1 MNWHEIEHNPIFT
14 PLSPLNGKIP
24 RPFVSIIFTGTN
36 DSPQFLRRVCLML
49 SFLTQTIVDRNI
61 SAEIIV
67 VDWASSPEQPSF
79 GAQIA
84 KKCVLFWP
92 LRIVVVPVKLN
103 DEIHGFF
110 YESFPNLRDDIAKI
124 HLFGELAK
132 NVGARRSLGEFLVF
146 INGDT
151 VISPAL
157 LMRLQPNTLKKG
169 FVYRAAR
176 WELDVGDYVD
186 SDGLSSDVVQV
197 FKHFESECNMA
208 QGKAFADLN
217 RECWEHCLPSGHC
230 FSFDSRLGCLATDT
244 EYIHLSP
251 QSHYK
256 NSCPNP
262 IGFEDFCK
270 NGVTPDLDDPDAI
283 FADASGM

>member
-1 MNWHEIEHNPIFT
+1 
-14 PLSPLNGKIP
+14 
-24 RPFVSIIFTGTN
+24 
-36 DSPQFLRRVCLML
+36 
-49 SFLTQTIVDRNI
+49 
-61 SAEIIV
+61 
-67 VDWASSPEQPSF
+67 
-79 GAQIA
+79 
-84 KKCVLFWP
+84 
-92 LRIVVVPVKLN
+92 
-103 DEIHGFF
+103 
-110 YESFPNLRDDIAKI
+110 
-124 HLFGELAK
+124 
-132 NVGARRSLGEFLVF
+132 LVF

-186 SDGLSSDVVQV
+186 SGLSSDLVQV

-217 RECWEHCLPSGHC
+217 RECWKHCLPSGYC

-244 EYIHLSP
+244 EFGHP
-251 QSHYK
+251 T
-256 NSCPNP
+256 NACPNP

-270 NGVTPDLDDPDAI
+270 NGVTPDLDDPDTI
-283 FADASGM
+283 FTDASGM